1 MVIYIVEVLQTE
13 PIMKSLAT
21 LTSNWRRE
29 DPAYTSHYTGCELN
43 DQAGVRGE
51 WPGHEERRPVAALWH
66 RGQLP
71 IPGHCEH
78 PDPGEQMSPH
88 HHQCRIVTIL
98 IPGTNVI
105 TNNLMTRSQIT
116 RTINPERVEQ
126 MMRPGSEWMRSLF
139 HHNSCLGALKWVKF
153 TRVSSSPLTLHPSLI
168 FNFN

>member
-1 MVIYIVEVLQTE
+1 MVIHIEVLQKGTF
-13 PIMKSLAT
+13 MKRYCHFDYDLTQRRSCVHFT
-21 LTSNWRRE
+21 LHRLR
-29 DPAYTSHYTGCELN
+29 
-43 DQAGVRGE
+43 VE
-51 WPGHEERRPVAALWH
+51 WPGWRQRWLTRAWGEERRPVAALWH

-116 RTINPERVEQ
+116 RTINSERVEQ
-126 MMRPGSEWMRSLF
+126 MMRPGSGWMRSLF
-139 HHNSCLGALKWVKF
+139 HRNSCLWALKWVKF
-153 TRVSSSPLTLHPSLI
+153 TRVSSFPPSLCI
-168 FNFN
+168 RC